1 MSGTVVKLY
10 GHRRSMRGET
20 LPLPMCF
27 FVSHKG
33 HGMML
38 DD

>member
-20 LPLPMCF
+20 LPFPL
-27 FVSHKG
+27 FVVWHKS